1 MAIFGRRKKA
11 EKEPGVTDRNDS
23 DDTLT
28 DDRAFYKKPT
38 GLRLFTVFIYVCA
51 AIFLVLVEIG
61 NINKKAVIRD
71 TYFLQINLANVIP
84 ETVPNAVLI
93 NTIAQSLGL
102 HDFYQVGL
110 WNYCAGYDN
119 EGITYC
125 SPRQTAYWFNP
136 VEIITSELLVGASIA
151 LPTEVVSILKIVHT
165 ASTWMFA
172 CFMVGIVLT
181 FLCIFIAPLEF
192 SKKPRWQHKA
202 KRVFLRSLP
211 IMILRFAALLF
222 TAAGAVIGTVMF
234 VIFRNTFDGAAEFN
248 IQAKLG
254 VDMLAFEWTAV
265 GLNLVGFLMSI
276 GTCCGIC
283 CCTGKKRAMKKQ
295 RKEPV
300 VLEEK

>member
-1 MAIFGRRKKA
+1 MGIFTRRKKE
-11 EKEPGVTDRNDS
+11 EKEPGISDRSSS

-28 DDRAFYKKPT
+28 DDRAFYNRPT
-38 GLRLFTVFIYVCA
+38 GLRIFTILLYLCA
-51 AIFLVLVEIG
+51 VIFLILVEIG
-61 NINKKAVIRD
+61 NINNHAVIRS
-71 TYFLQINLANVIP
+71 TYFLKINLANVIP

-110 WNYCAGYDN
+110 WNYCAGYEN
-119 EGITYC
+119 QGITYC

-136 VEIITSELLVGASIA
+136 VEIIMSELLVGASIA
-151 LPTEVVSILKIVHT
+151 LPTEVVSILHIVHT
-165 ASTWMFA
+165 VSIWMFA
-172 CFMVGIVLT
+172 CFMVGAVLT

-211 IMILRFAALLF
+211 ILLLRFGALLF
-222 TAAGAVIGTVMF
+222 TAAGAILATVMF
-234 VIFRNTFDGAAEFN
+234 LIFRNTFDGAAEFN
-248 IQAKLG
+248 IQAQLG
-254 VDMLAFEWTAV
+254 PEMLGFEWTAV
-265 GLNLVGFLMSI
+265 GLNLLGFLMSI

-283 CCTGKKRAMKKQ
+283 CCSGKKRAIKKQ

-300 VLEEK
+300 AEEK